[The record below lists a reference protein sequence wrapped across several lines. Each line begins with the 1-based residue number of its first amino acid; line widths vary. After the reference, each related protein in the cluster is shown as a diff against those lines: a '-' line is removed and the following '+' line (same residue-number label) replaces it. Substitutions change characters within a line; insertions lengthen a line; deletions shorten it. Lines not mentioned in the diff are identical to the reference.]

1 MISTR
6 RSIFTAVLEELP
18 GGPDMFLIAA
28 KFCYGMRV
36 ELTPRNVVMVY
47 CAADYLEMT
56 DEYGEGNL
64 LSKSESFFHN
74 NVLHNWKD
82 SILALQSCEPVI
94 HWAEKLHIVNKCVNA
109 ISVMVCTD
117 PSLFGWPMMM
127 YGSLQSPG
135 GSILWNGINTGARIR
150 SSESDWWFEVT
161 TPAVVTVEEEKELTE
176 DSEHAIPT
184 SVMLETETAQCRTWR
199 WRRRRGGKDR
209 QREGGRFSLP
219 TSAMAPPGKVSEFC
233 REGNDW
239 FCKARLLS
247 DITVVVD
254 GVNFHLHKISHMYEE
269 FKSTS
274 GSIFTAVLEEL
285 PGGPDMFLIAA
296 KFCYGMRVELT
307 PRNVVMVYCAADYLE
322 MTDEYGEGNLLSK
335 SESFFHNNVL
345 HNWKDS
351 ILALQSCEPVIHWA
365 EKLHIVNKCV
375 NAISVMVCTDPSLFG
390 WPMMMYGSLQSPGGS
405 ILWNGINT
413 GARIRSSESDW
424 WFEDI
429 SYLSVS
435 LFERLM
441 KAMETRGIRPE
452 NLVGAVM
459 HYARKYL
466 PGLGRW
472 QGGQH
477 GIPRTVT
484 SFSLTP
490 IALDQK
496 VVLESIEKLLPRK
509 KGKSFCRFLLG
520 LLRVAL
526 ILGVSQTCKDALE
539 RRIGMQLELA
549 TLDGL
554 LIPTYSDTDALYDTD
569 CVERIIHHF
578 MSSESK
584 VTPLSLSSVN
594 METSPS
600 SRPLQKVAKL
610 VDSYIAEVA
619 SDVTLKPGKI
629 RSLAEALPES
639 SRTLYDG
646 LYRSL
651 DIYFKA
657 HPWLTDKEKEDLC
670 SIIDF
675 QKLSIDACSH
685 ASQNERLPL
694 RVVLQV
700 LFFEQMH
707 LRTALAGCLHGLE
720 THSGPAGP
728 TTVPGDMTGQIIQ
741 RDGWVTMV
749 RENRVL
755 KVDMEKM
762 RSRVGELEEEFSQIK
777 QEMKKDASPIGDSKS
792 EICAL
797 HLDTEVCE
805 IVENIGNI

>member
-1 MISTR
+1 MAPAGKVSEFCRQGNDWFCKAGLPSDITVVVDGVSFHLHKFPLVSKCGKISHMYKESKSTR
-6 RSIFTAVLEELP
+6 KSIFTAVLEELP

-36 ELTPRNVVMVY
+36 ELTPRNVVIVY

-64 LSKSESFFHN
+64 LSKSESFFHK

-82 SILALQSCEPVI
+82 SILALQSCETVI
-94 HWAEKLHIVNKCVNA
+94 ERAEKLHIVNKCVNA

-150 SSESDWWFEVT
+150 SSES
-161 TPAVVTVEEEKELTE
+161 
-176 DSEHAIPT
+176 
-184 SVMLETETAQCRTWR
+184 
-199 WRRRRGGKDR
+199 
-209 QREGGRFSLP
+209 
-219 TSAMAPPGKVSEFC
+219 
-233 REGNDW
+233 N
-239 FCKARLLS
+239 
-247 DITVVVD
+247 
-254 GVNFHLHKISHMYEE
+254 
-269 FKSTS
+269 
-274 GSIFTAVLEEL
+274 
-285 PGGPDMFLIAA
+285 
-296 KFCYGMRVELT
+296 
-307 PRNVVMVYCAADYLE
+307 
-322 MTDEYGEGNLLSK
+322 
-335 SESFFHNNVL
+335 
-345 HNWKDS
+345 
-351 ILALQSCEPVIHWA
+351 
-365 EKLHIVNKCV
+365 
-375 NAISVMVCTDPSLFG
+375 
-390 WPMMMYGSLQSPGGS
+390 
-405 ILWNGINT
+405 
-413 GARIRSSESDW
+413 W

-435 LFERLM
+435 LFERLI
-441 KAMETRGIRPE
+441 KIMETRGIRPE
-452 NLVGAVM
+452 NLVGAIM
-459 HYARKYL
+459 HYTRKYL

-490 IALDQK
+490 IALDQR
-496 VVLESIEKLLPRK
+496 VVLESIEKLLPLK

-578 MSSESK
+578 MSSESRA
-584 VTPLSLSSVN
+584 TPFSPSSFD

-657 HPWLTDKEKEDLC
+657 HPWLSDKEKEDLC

-685 ASQNERLPL
+685 ASQNERFPL

-720 THSGPAGP
+720 TQSGPAGP
-728 TTVPGDMTGQIIQ
+728 ATVPGDMAGQIIQ

-762 RSRVGELEEEFSQIK
+762 RSRVGELEEEFSKIK
-777 QEMKKDASPIGDSKS
+777 QEMKKVSKS
-792 EICAL
+792 HSSLSSPRVVGRRIGCSLLSRPSDAKPDTVESTRPSPRSSVEQARPSTL
-797 HLDTEVCE
+797 HFRHKK
-805 IVENIGNI
+805 ISSQSN